1 MTVDLKKSI
10 LAGPAIER
18 LLETEDISGEQLA
31 MDLNISSQHGSNIKQ
46 GRRNLQA
53 DIARE
58 SINLYDNPSYTMDIL
73 YEFSSGF
80 TSPVLRG
87 KNIDNHRL
95 SFKENA
101 KREIE
106 EGLEMIKRVCL
117 AKPPSMVDHHERE
130 DIQTMMDELIEAR
143 IHIDNLLS
151 QLQVEYKISIKDRIK
166 NLIPRW
172 KAKGWLQ

>member
-1 MTVDLKKSI
+1 MMKIKRS
-10 LAGPAIER
+10 AIVGHAINR
-18 LLETEDISGEQLA
+18 LSESEAVTGEQLA
-31 MDLNISSQHGSNIKQ
+31 MDLNVSPQLISHIRNE
-46 GRRNLQA
+46 RRTMQA
-53 DIARE
+53 DIAHE

-117 AKPPSMVDHHERE
+117 AKPPSMVDNHERE
-130 DIQTMMDELIEAR
+130 GIQTMMDELIEAR